1 MCSVNYGITT
11 RLLCGGGEGGEGGN
25 RLWARKKIIDTMLL
39 YLIIIVVRALANFKN
54 IANFNLSAS
63 QEF

>member
-1 MCSVNYGITT
+1 MC
-11 RLLCGGGEGGEGGN
+11 GGEGGN